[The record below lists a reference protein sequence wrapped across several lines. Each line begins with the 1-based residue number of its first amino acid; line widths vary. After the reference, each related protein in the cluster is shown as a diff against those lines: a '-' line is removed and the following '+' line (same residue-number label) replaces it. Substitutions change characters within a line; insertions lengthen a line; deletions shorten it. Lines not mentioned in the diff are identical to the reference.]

1 MTVWGM
7 KESDFLMVGS
17 MQEQVFRHAELK
29 EVFAKNRILRA
40 DFDALGLSDPYAI
53 LGFYRMGREGALGFS
68 EGATLNT
75 DDGAQLEFSAPKS
88 LGRATS
94 ELNRKLMNPFL
105 ADAPWKAS
113 AGASEALGH
122 YYLAEAHEANGW
134 HSRALEEIERAIAL
148 EPPNADFYVLKT
160 KILLEAEK
168 SAEAAK
174 AAVTA
179 LERSP
184 QTLRAILALS
194 GDFYLPEAKVIYA
207 KAIAMKSKEVLPY
220 LGLGKI
226 ALYYHQLP
234 EAEKWFEQARQM
246 QPEHAG
252 VLMAWGRLFLEK
264 GETEKAKEFLEQAK
278 EKGEDS
284 DVLYSAL
291 GEAYRKLGLWQ
302 EAAGA
307 YRRALKFR
315 RSNVDWR
322 RSLGI
327 ALANLGRTREA
338 ELKFREVLSISSDD
352 AEAWQELKKLGKR
365 Y

>member
-1 MTVWGM
+1 
-7 KESDFLMVGS
+7 
-17 MQEQVFRHAELK
+17 
-29 EVFAKNRILRA
+29 
-40 DFDALGLSDPYAI
+40 
-53 LGFYRMGREGALGFS
+53 
-68 EGATLNT
+68 
-75 DDGAQLEFSAPKS
+75 
-88 LGRATS
+88 
-94 ELNRKLMNPFL
+94 
-105 ADAPWKAS
+105 
-113 AGASEALGH
+113 
-122 YYLAEAHEANGW
+122 
-134 HSRALEEIERAIAL
+134 
-148 EPPNADFYVLKT
+148 
-160 KILLEAEK
+160 
-168 SAEAAK
+168 
-174 AAVTA
+174 
-179 LERSP
+179 
-184 QTLRAILALS
+184 
-194 GDFYLPEAKVIYA
+194 
-207 KAIAMKSKEVLPY
+207 
-220 LGLGKI
+220 
-226 ALYYHQLP
+226 
-234 EAEKWFEQARQM
+234 M

-252 VLMAWGRLFLEK
+252 VLMAWGRLYLEK

-322 RSLGI
+322 RNLGI